1 MSFISIPVRI
11 EGGFYKNTAVGYLS
25 LINNTPGSFPNGEDN
40 TAFGYF
46 SLNQNTT
53 GEGNSAFGSNS
64 LALNISGR
72 FNVAIGERASYNN
85 TTGQFNVSVGSTAL
99 TSSTNSDYNT
109 AVGYGA
115 CGVLAGNAGSNT
127 MIGAGAGAIMTTGA
141 KNTIVGRFLGNQFG
155 LDIRTLSNYI
165 VLSDGDGNPR
175 LWIDNTGA
183 ANIPGGISP
192 SGAGNIITLQDIG
205 TDPNEIPLNQYLGT
219 MAFQDAAAVNL
230 GIAEIDEIRI
240 DKTITPGGTT
250 GAQTIDKNA
259 GSVNFAAAATSV
271 VVTNSLV
278 TTSSV
283 IVATIATND
292 ATMTSVQVVA
302 AAGSF
307 TIYANVAPTAETRVN
322 FLVIN

>member
-1 MSFISIPVRI
+1 MSFLYIPVSR
-11 EGGFYKNTAVGYLS
+11 GSNG
-25 LINNTPGSFPNGEDN
+25 NNTFVGVSALRSITTGSNN
-40 TAFGYF
+40 SAFGLD
-46 SLNQNTT
+46 SLLDLTT
-53 GEGNSAFGSNS
+53 GSGNSAFGQQS
-64 LALNISGR
+64 LSDLISGSSNCAFGNQALLSLDSGSFNVAFGQGALR
-72 FNVAIGERASYNN
+72 NINSGSSNVAIGTNAL
-85 TTGQFNVSVGSTAL
+85 FNLSVSLG
-99 TSSTNSDYNT
+99 NNT
-109 AVGYGA
+109 AVGNG
-115 CGVLAGNAGSNT
+115 AGSQ
-127 MIGAGAGAIMTTGA
+127 ITTGGE
-141 KNTIVGRFLGNQFG
+141 NTILGCFNGNQGG
-155 LDIRTLSNYI
+155 LDIRTLDNYI

-183 ANIPGGISP
+183 VNIPGGISP
-192 SGAGNIITLQDIG
+192 SGAGNILTLQDIG

-271 VVTNSLV
+271 VVTNSLI